1 MGRLKEELVNQL
13 NVNQYLELNRDLL
26 LSEERIMYLRG
37 LLKNVDS
44 DIEFLYKRGN
54 NSEELNS
61 KRNDILEELKELGE
75 KYYI

>member
-1 MGRLKEELVNQL
+1 
-13 NVNQYLELNRDLL
+13 
-26 LSEERIMYLRG
+26 MYLRG